1 MREWRLGA
9 KRRAAA
15 THLLADILKVKA
27 RSVAHHLH
35 LFQGIE
41 GLCAAARL
49 LVHLMD
55 NAHNAP
61 QEGAARSL

>member
-1 MREWRLGA
+1 
-9 KRRAAA
+9 
-15 THLLADILKVKA
+15 VKA